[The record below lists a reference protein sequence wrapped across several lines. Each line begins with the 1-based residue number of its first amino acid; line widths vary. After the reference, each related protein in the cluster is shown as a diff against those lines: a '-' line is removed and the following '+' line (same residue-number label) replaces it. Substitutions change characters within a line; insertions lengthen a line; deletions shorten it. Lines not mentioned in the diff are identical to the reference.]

1 MNVPFP
7 CLGLAVADDPCDVIL
22 TYVAGQQYKAFVNPF
37 TFLQLQPLGTIKPI
51 ISISTKPAR
60 IRLHTMSSNSY
71 STFQSSSYSSY
82 SDSSG
87 NKYEEST
94 SSNPSGTTT
103 HRSTQEA
110 GKPAIQE
117 TTRVPAGGRVEG
129 LSNEQ
134 HRIEDV
140 SDKED
145 QAAKEYEERMEDE
158 YAKREGGA

>member
-1 MNVPFP
+1 MKIP

-22 TYVAGQQYKAFVNPF
+22 TFAEGQQYKASVNRSN
-37 TFLQLQPLGTIKPI
+37 FLQPRPLHKSEQIKT
-51 ISISTKPAR
+51 ISTNRDIA
-60 IRLHTMSSNSY
+60 RLHIMSSNSY

-82 SDSSG
+82 SDSSR
-87 NKYEEST
+87 NRYEEST

-117 TTRVPAGGRVEG
+117 TTRVPASGRVERF
-129 LSNEQ
+129 SNGQ

-145 QAAKEYEERMEDE
+145 QAAKDYEERMEDE

>member
-1 MNVPFP
+1 MKIP

-22 TYVAGQQYKAFVNPF
+22 TFVEGQQYKASVNHSEN
-37 TFLQLQPLGTIKPI
+37 LRHQPLETNRHIK
-51 ISISTKPAR
+51 SISANR
-60 IRLHTMSSNSY
+60 DIERLLIMSSNSY

-87 NKYEEST
+87 NRYEEST

-103 HRSTQEA
+103 RRSTQEA

-129 LSNEQ
+129 LSNGQ

-145 QAAKEYEERMEDE
+145 QAAREYEERMEDE